1 MISTFSALLPN
12 WILFRPFF
20 EKFNVLF
27 VFVFNDTLD
36 DGTRLARSR
45 VRLMKRIARLFR
57 DPDTRH
63 IVLSRVDRDTCEVE
77 NKTNFNHQDNQPTS
91 PALSC
96 PAGCLV

>member
-1 MISTFSALLPN
+1 M
-12 WILFRPFF
+12 
-20 EKFNVLF
+20 F

-63 IVLSRVDRDTCEVE
+63 IVLSRVDQASLW
-77 NKTNFNHQDNQPTS
+77 KTTTMEES
-91 PALSC
+91 KVAMVVSL
-96 PAGCLV
+96 L